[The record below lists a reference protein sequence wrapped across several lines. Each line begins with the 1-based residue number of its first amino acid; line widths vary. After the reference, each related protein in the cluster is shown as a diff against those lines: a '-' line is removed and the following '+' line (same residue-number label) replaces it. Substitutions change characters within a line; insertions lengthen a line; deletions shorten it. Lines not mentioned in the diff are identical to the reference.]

1 MKFGADGPPGRLW
14 RAGGCGIIRRKFL
27 GPREYRERCLHRSAI
42 RQAAGGPM
50 TSIGPYMGD
59 VA

>member
-14 RAGGCGIIRRKFL
+14 RGMWYNKAAIFGAAGMRG
-27 GPREYRERCLHRSAI
+27 RCLHRSAI

-50 TSIGPYMGD
+50 TSIGPYMCD